1 MNSLLNTDFDDDL
14 DFERDLPRVRNM
26 TQGRKTADHFAHK
39 AVMVNRV
46 RKVSINDDLDKF
58 TYQPSRHES
67 QWLMSSLGEFYELR
81 WFDDIL
87 RMVKGGKEASV
98 YQVKANA
105 NVGVPYLAAKVYRP
119 RQFRNL
125 KKDHLYREGR
135 SQLETDGKVILDD
148 GMLHAMEKK
157 TSYGMELLHES
168 WLGSEFKTMQILANA
183 GADIPK
189 PYASGKNAILMDFI
203 GDEDA
208 AAPSLNSI
216 NLTFTEAR
224 EIFQRVVY
232 NIEICLEHRRIHAD
246 LSAYNIL
253 YWEGKITLIDF
264 PQAIDPDEN
273 HNAYAIFQRDVLRVC
288 EYFAAQGVESNP
300 ERLAKTMWLARGRAT
315 APEVDPHF
323 LDPEKAEDR
332 KAWDNLKQP

>member
-1 MNSLLNTDFDDDL
+1 MNTLLNADFDDEMDL
-14 DFERDLPRVRNM
+14 DRDLPRVRNM

-46 RKVSINDDLDKF
+46 RKVSINDDLEKF

-81 WFDDIL
+81 WFEDIL

-105 NVGVPYLAAKVYRP
+105 NVGVPFLAAKVYRP

-125 KKDHLYREGR
+125 KKDYLYREGR
-135 SQLETDGKVILDD
+135 SQVENDGKVILDD
-148 GMLHAMEKK
+148 GMLHAMQKK
-157 TSYGMELLHES
+157 TAFGMDLLHES
-168 WLGSEFKTMQILANA
+168 WLGHEFKTMQVLFDA
-183 GADIPK
+183 GVDLPR

-203 GDEDA
+203 GDEEV
-208 AAPSLNSI
+208 AAPSLNSVS
-216 NLTFTEAR
+216 LTATEAR
-224 EIFQRVVY
+224 ELFQRVIY
-232 NIEICLEHRRIHAD
+232 NIELCLEHRRIHAD

-253 YWEGKITLIDF
+253 FWEGKITLIDF

-288 EYFAAQGVESNP
+288 EYFTAQGVKSNP
-300 ERLAKTMWLARGRAT
+300 GKLANSMWLAKGRAT
-315 APEVDPHF
+315 APELDPHY

-332 KAWDNLKQP
+332 RVWDKQKQS